1 MGKPFTTDALIGVNL
16 IGVDTSADPKF
27 APLTRVKV
35 YDSST
40 TSGVREA
47 IYVKAGSILTVSASL
62 AVNADG
68 TVSASAGGLI
78 GMNAVTTVAGDWI
91 WARTSAPNIA

>member
-1 MGKPFTTDALIGVNL
+1 MGKPFSTGNLVGVNL
-16 IGVDTSADPKF
+16 TGVDTSAAPQF
-27 APLTRVKV
+27 APLTRVDV

-40 TSGVREA
+40 TAGARTA
-47 IYVKAGSILTVSASL
+47 IYVKAGSILTVSAAL

-91 WARTSAPNIA
+91 WARTSAGFLS